1 VNVRSVVVAV
11 AAVAPARGSPGRSG
25 GSRWTRRVILLLTCR
40 GIVAAASVLATLLA
54 VAELHHVYF
63 NRHNLPDLGPFTRS
77 EFPMIGHVYDTG
89 GRPLIE
95 LAREYREI
103 ARYEDIPPIVRDAIV
118 AAEDK
123 RFFSHNGIDYF
134 SLPRVLGKVRVG
146 MLAGRLVRGGR
157 HDEVDG
163 AALFPQ
169 GGSTITQQV
178 VRGNF
183 LSRVTAQ
190 ENSYQLRHTGFVA
203 GLVSSVLGARSVN
216 MLARKREEVRLSLWL
231 EQEMRERF
239 GSKRRAKEEILA
251 RYASFVYMGNGQY
264 GFARAAEYYFGRR
277 LTTFTADDADKAA
290 LLAGIAKSPRDYA
303 PSAKDTGKVLRRRNQ
318 TLTLMMANGFMSLEA
333 AAHAK
338 GLPLQ
343 IVRHDKRQALQASAV
358 VEHVLQEFKARHTD
372 LSVEDLLQGR
382 IQVYATADAR
392 VQHIVSEALE
402 HGLGR
407 YEQRHPKARG
417 MIQGSV
423 VVLQNRDGRI
433 LAETGGREV
442 FKGRSASHS
451 DYNRVT
457 QSLRQPGSAM
467 KPMVYLAA
475 FRHGGFTLE
484 TLVPD
489 EPISVPDGEARPLK
503 WISNY
508 DGHFKGLIPIRQALA
523 ESRNAVAMWIT
534 EQIGIDSVLRTSR
547 SLGVRT
553 PLERYPTTAL
563 GASEMNLLELANA
576 YRTMASG
583 IVAEPYVIR
592 AIVRDSGEVVA
603 ATRRG
608 PLPTSIDAAALSLI
622 QEGLRGVV
630 RLPTGTAHALAS
642 HAFPIAV
649 MGKTGTTNEFRDAIF
664 VGSTYGPN
672 RITAAV
678 RIGFDDNRS
687 LGSRETGGRLA
698 LPVFQELIL
707 GVYRDKIVGAAP
719 AFPAGIE
726 GRITASLLPANPP
739 PATDVAGDAGAS
751 VSRVRHQRT
760 SPGETDWLR
769 RTERPSRRQSPP
781 YRSRSSCPGRGLFG
795 QAGGR

>member
-1 VNVRSVVVAV
+1 MIARQEGGDAVNVSVVAV
-11 AAVAPARGSPGRSG
+11 AAVAPARGSPGQSH
-25 GSRWTRRVILLLTCR
+25 GSRWTRRVILLLTC
-40 GIVAAASVLATLLA
+40 GVVVAAASVLGTVLA
-54 VAELHHVYF
+54 VAEFHHLYF
-63 NRHNLPDLGPFTRS
+63 NRHSLPDLGPFTRF
-77 EFPMIGHVYDTG
+77 EFPTIGHVYDSG

-103 ARYEDIPPIVRDAIV
+103 TRYEDIPPIVRDAIL

-134 SLPRVLGKVRVG
+134 SLPRVVGKIRG
-146 MLAGRLVRGGR
+146 GTLAGRLVRGAP
-157 HDEVDG
+157 HDEVG
-163 AALFPQ
+163 RGALFPQ
-169 GGSTITQQV
+169 GGSTITQQL

-183 LSRVTAQ
+183 LRRETTQ
-190 ENSYQLRHTGFVA
+190 ENSYQLRHTGLVA
-203 GLVSSVLGARSVN
+203 RTLSAVMGARGVN
-216 MLARKREEVRLSLWL
+216 MLVRKREEMRLSLWL
-231 EQEMRERF
+231 EQEMRKRF
-239 GSKRRAKEEILA
+239 GSKRLAKEEIFA

-264 GFARAAEYYFGRR
+264 GFARAAEYYFGRQ
-277 LTTFTADDADKAA
+277 LTTFTVDDVDKAA

-303 PSAKDTGKVLRRRNQ
+303 PSAKDTGIVLRRRNQ
-318 TLTLMMANGFMSLEA
+318 TLTLMRRNGFVSLEA

-338 GLPLQ
+338 GRPLQ
-343 IVRHDKRQALQASAV
+343 IVRHDKHQMLLAPAV
-358 VEHVLQEFKARHTD
+358 VEHVLQEFQARHVD
-372 LSVEDLLQGR
+372 LSVDDLLQGR
-382 IQVYATADAR
+382 IHVYATADAR
-392 VQHIVSEALE
+392 VQHIVNEALE
-402 HGLGR
+402 HGLGL
-407 YEQRHPKARG
+407 YEQRHPKARE

-423 VVLQNRDGRI
+423 VVLQNGDGRI
-433 LAETGGREV
+433 LAETGGRQI
-442 FKGRSASHS
+442 FKGRSASYS

-457 QSLRQPGSAM
+457 QALRQPGSAM
-467 KPMVYLAA
+467 KPIVYLAA

-489 EPISVPDGEARPLK
+489 EPISVYDGKARPLK

-508 DGHFKGLIPIRQALA
+508 DGRFKGLIPIRQALA

-576 YRTMASG
+576 YRTIASG

-592 AIVRDSGEVVA
+592 AIVRDSGEIVA
-603 ATRRG
+603 DVRRG
-608 PLPTSIDAAALSLI
+608 PLPSSINAAALSLI

-642 HAFPIAV
+642 HGFPIPV

-672 RITAAV
+672 GITAAV

-698 LPVFQELIL
+698 LPVFQELML
-707 GVYRDKIVGAAP
+707 RVYRDKIVGAAP
-719 AFPAGIE
+719 AFPAGME
-726 GRITASLLPANPP
+726 DRITASLLPPDP
-739 PATDVAGDAGAS
+739 LPATDVAGDALIALP
-751 VSRVRHQRT
+751 VPQLLPR
-760 SPGETDWLR
+760 
-769 RTERPSRRQSPP
+769 
-781 YRSRSSCPGRGLFG
+781 
-795 QAGGR
+795 